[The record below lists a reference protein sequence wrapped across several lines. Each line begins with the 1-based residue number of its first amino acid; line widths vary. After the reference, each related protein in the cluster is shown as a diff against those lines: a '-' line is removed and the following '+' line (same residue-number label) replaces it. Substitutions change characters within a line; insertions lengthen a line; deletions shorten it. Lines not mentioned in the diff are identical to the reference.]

1 MRILSLLLLVVALS
15 AHQPA
20 ENRYP
25 ESVKNAA
32 PKPCVSFT
40 FDDGI
45 TTPQAHY
52 AFETWNQMLLQTME
66 EAGIKSVFFVT
77 GANKLDEKGKFLLN
91 SWAAAGHSLANHSY
105 THPNFSQDKLT
116 AQDFEMELQQTDQV
130 IAAYPTYVKL
140 FRFPYLKEGKSAD
153 KIAQIRAVLAKHGY
167 RNGYV
172 TIDASDWFVNAQ
184 LLKSLQKN
192 GPNDPNI
199 EKYRDFYVK
208 HIMDRANYYENLA
221 YQLTNRHIK
230 HTLLLHHNLSSALF
244 LDDLIQAFKQAG
256 WDIADASQAFQDDIF
271 KQLPTTVPAG
281 ESLIWSLAKQTG
293 QYEAQLRYPAE
304 DSRYEL
310 KAMKSLGLYQE

>member
-1 MRILSLLLLVVALS
+1 MNIWSLLFGVMVFS
-15 AHQPA
+15 FHQPSSDTPSEPIKA
-20 ENRYP
+20 K
-25 ESVKNAA
+25 SG
-32 PKPCVSFT
+32 KPCVSFT

-45 TTPQAHY
+45 TSPQAHY
-52 AFETWNQMLLQTME
+52 EFETWNQMLLQTME
-66 EAGIKSVFFVT
+66 EAGIQSVFFVT

-208 HIMDRANYYENLA
+208 HILDRANYYENLA
-221 YQLTNRHIK
+221 HQLTNRHIK
-230 HTLLLHHNLSSALF
+230 HTLLLHHNLTSALF

-256 WDIADASQAFQDDIF
+256 WEITDAQEAFQDDIF

-310 KAMKSLGLYQE
+310 EAMKSLGLYQE